1 MDVLI
6 WEYSELKTRK
16 KLREKE
22 EAKKKKDEETKNAPS
37 GDLLALDGADNKKT
51 GVVGGGDM
59 MDLLDFDA
67 KPTTVSNTPITPDLL
82 GDILGGGAPAQKPKI
97 SF

>member
-1 MDVLI
+1 
-6 WEYSELKTRK
+6 
-16 KLREKE
+16 
-22 EAKKKKDEETKNAPS
+22 
-37 GDLLALDGADNKKT
+37 
-51 GVVGGGDM
+51 